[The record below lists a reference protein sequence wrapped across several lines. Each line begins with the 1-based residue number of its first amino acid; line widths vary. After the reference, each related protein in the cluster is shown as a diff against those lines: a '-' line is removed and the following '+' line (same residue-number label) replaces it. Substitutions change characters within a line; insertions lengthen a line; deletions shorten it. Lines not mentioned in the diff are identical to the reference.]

1 MSKAIPVVKIE
12 TIVIGKESDDGLELN
27 DEQIDWLAQLFSK
40 DMFQEKNKN
49 AKIKINETA

>member
-1 MSKAIPVVKIE
+1 MSKAIPVVKVE

-40 DMFQEKNKN
+40 DMLKKENKN
-49 AKIKINETA
+49 AIAVETA